1 MKFSE
6 HKTESRGVGRE
17 LYKTPIELIEKIVDS
32 LLTERPSLRGYIWCD
47 PCAYDGRWE
56 EVIHS
61 KGVQC
66 FSADI
71 EPASPSVLK
80 NDFLKNELKCQAV
93 CGAMVLPVSKIFF
106 IGNPPFS
113 LVGKFIERAFEYTDK
128 CYFLGGSARLTGSI
142 SNKVS
147 LLHRFEGYTGNQ
159 KDLRSKVVFEDT
171 NGEDVS
177 VWCCGALLDKNVNN
191 KRFEIIK
198 DRHNGFAVGAISSA
212 IPDERVK
219 VISK

>member
-1 MKFSE
+1 M
-6 HKTESRGVGRE
+6 
-17 LYKTPIELIEKIVDS
+17 
-32 LLTERPSLRGYIWCD
+32 WCYGI
-47 PCAYDGRWE
+47 ANKQNVFYR
-56 EVIHS
+56 
-61 KGVQC
+61 Q
-66 FSADI
+66 
-71 EPASPSVLK
+71 
-80 NDFLKNELKCQAV
+80 
-93 CGAMVLPVSKIFF
+93 
-106 IGNPPFS
+106 PPFS
-113 LVGKFIERAFEYTDK
+113 LVGKFIERAFEFTDK

-159 KDLRSKVVFEDT
+159 KDLRSKVIFEDT

-198 DRHNGFAVGAISSA
+198 DRHSGFAVGAISSA